1 MKWMSMILALALLL
15 MEGGECQQQRG
26 RRIRVRGRRIRPSA
40 GSTAAAP
47 TQDTSNSAAG
57 CPEPEGLQLY
67 PDPNT
72 CHAFYQCANGTLT
85 YEVKGNSAQDLGPI
99 INGGGHSIQDQSNGG

>member
-1 MKWMSMILALALLL
+1 MKWLSMMLALALLL
-15 MEGGECQQQRG
+15 IEGGECQQQRG

-40 GSTAAAP
+40 DSAAVAQAP
-47 TQDTSNSAAG
+47 QDTSSSAAG

-85 YEVKGNSAQDLGPI
+85 YEVEGNLLKTWV
-99 INGGGHSIQDQSNGG
+99 HSF